1 MYDVIIAGGGPAGLS
16 AAIYARRAAMNTV
29 VLEGKH
35 WGGAIVEARRVDNYP
50 GTFGISGYE
59 LAENFRT
66 QALELGAELREISA
80 AGIQEKNGY
89 KELYLNDG
97 SSIFGKTVIIAT
109 GTKRTPLDV
118 PGNDLPGVSYCAS
131 CDGAFFKD
139 QPVCV
144 VGGGDTAV
152 DAALLLSGICS
163 NVYLI
168 HRRKEFRAAQN
179 NLIKLGRCPNSVII
193 TDACVREIRGDGKVS
208 SVVLEDTSNGN
219 IRELSVNGVFVSI
232 GSRPNTEWLPDRIK
246 RDTGGYIE
254 ASEQGTS
261 TWPGIFAAGD
271 VRSNTFRQVVTAAAD
286 GANCVKTADEYL
298 RIGLF

>member
-16 AAIYARRAAMNTV
+16 AAIYARRAAMSTV
-29 VLEGKH
+29 VLEGEH
-35 WGGAIVEARRVDNYP
+35 WGGAIVDARRVDNYP

-59 LAENFRT
+59 LAESFRT
-66 QALELGAELREISA
+66 QALELGAELREIPAS
-80 AGIQEKNGY
+80 GLQEKDGY
-89 KELYLNDG
+89 KELSLNDG
-97 SSIFGKTVIIAT
+97 SSIPGKTIIIAT
-109 GTKRTPLDV
+109 GTKLTPLDV
-118 PGNDLPGVSYCAS
+118 PGNGLPGVSYCAS
-131 CDGAFFKD
+131 CDGAFFKG

-163 NVYLI
+163 RVYLI

-179 NLIKLGRCPNSVII
+179 SLIKLRKRPNSVII
-193 TDACVREIRGDGKVS
+193 TDARVQEILGDEKVRA
-208 SVVLEDTSNGN
+208 VVLEDTNNGGT
-219 IRELSVNGVFVSI
+219 RELAVNGVFVSI

-246 RDTGGYIE
+246 RDAGGYIE

-261 TWPGIFAAGD
+261 TWPGVFAAGD

-286 GANCVKTADEYL
+286 GANCVKAADEYL
-298 RIGLF
+298 RILQ

>member
-16 AAIYARRAAMNTV
+16 AAIYARRAAMSTV

-35 WGGAIVEARRVDNYP
+35 WGGAIVDARRVDNYP

-59 LAENFRT
+59 LAESFRT
-66 QALELGAELREISA
+66 QALELGAELRTIPAS
-80 AGIQEKNGY
+80 GLQEKSGY
-89 KELYLNDG
+89 KKLSLNDG
-97 SSIFGKTVIIAT
+97 SSISGKTVIIAT

-118 PGNDLPGVSYCAS
+118 SGSDLSGVSYCAS

-163 NVYLI
+163 KVYLI

-179 NLIKLGRCPNSVII
+179 SLIKLGKCSNSVII
-193 TDACVREIRGDGKVS
+193 TDARVRKIYGDEKVS
-208 SVVLEDTSNGN
+208 SVVLEDTNSDNT
-219 IRELSVNGVFVSI
+219 RELAVNGVFVSI

-246 RDTGGYIE
+246 RDAGGYIKV
-254 ASEQGTS
+254 SKQGTS
-261 TWPGIFAAGD
+261 TWPGVFAAGD

-286 GANCVKTADEYL
+286 GANCVKAADEYL
-298 RIGLF
+298 RILQ